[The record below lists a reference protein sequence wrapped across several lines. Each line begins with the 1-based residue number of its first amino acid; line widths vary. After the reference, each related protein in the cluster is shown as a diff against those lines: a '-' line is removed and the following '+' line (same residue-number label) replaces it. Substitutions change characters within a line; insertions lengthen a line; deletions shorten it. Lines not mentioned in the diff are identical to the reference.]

1 MEFEL
6 TIIRNGVRT
15 VIANCEQIQARTAD
29 HGAVHRTCRSK
40 AVDDM
45 TFHEMKVARMFMRA
59 VASHFDDGA
68 AIVREQAT
76 SVGKPTSGATL
87 RACSPDVE
95 GDAIKRWLEALAELR
110 AWLGR
115 QPTGSSLLDSEGA
128 CDDLV
133 EELANMRDSVAR
145 AAASNSVTRISSG
158 DVTGA

>member
-45 TFHEMKVARMFMRA
+45 TVHEMKVARMFMRA

-68 AIVREQAT
+68 AISTLMAHAT
-76 SVGKPTSGATL
+76 TLSKSLRTCGTASPERPRPT
-87 RACSPDVE
+87 P
-95 GDAIKRWLEALAELR
+95 
-110 AWLGR
+110 
-115 QPTGSSLLDSEGA
+115 
-128 CDDLV
+128 
-133 EELANMRDSVAR
+133 
-145 AAASNSVTRISSG
+145 
-158 DVTGA
+158 